1 MIKKTVIN
9 SIPYLILV
17 LIASVMVFT
26 VDGFMNIQMMKAID
40 AVTQMD
46 RGLFQSQLSNLV
58 LLALTLIPTSLAL
71 AFAKGLYK
79 KKAMVSGKKFFIEG
93 IFKKDINQFQSE
105 NTASYVSALTNDMA
119 NIEVNLIDGIY
130 EVVVNFVNFTIGI
143 LVIAYVSPIALV
155 AGVLLGIIGMG
166 VSILMGI
173 PLQKHQ
179 LKRSEFFKG
188 YTAYIKEF
196 LGAFHIIKANDLSE
210 KVKVDFYNKSKDI
223 QDRGY
228 IIDRIISYVSASQ
241 NFLMMFIMYGLLAFS
256 VYLTIK
262 GELTLGGVILVAN
275 SMDKILNPLMQIS
288 EWVPKIMSTKGI
300 LKNVDSLLVC
310 DEVESKF
317 QSFDTFA
324 SQLVLNQVGF
334 KYGETEVLNQ
344 TDLVF
349 EFGKKYLVIG
359 PSGGGKSTLL
369 KLIRKYFQ
377 PIDGELLMDQ
387 RNIATIGYEDYY
399 RQLANIEQQIFVFE
413 DTLKNNLCLYKNF
426 TDVEIMEA
434 VEKAGLNDFVDKH
447 PDKLE
452 RMILDNG
459 KNISGGEKSRIAI
472 ARGLLQKARL
482 LILDE
487 ALSTLDSH
495 TAKAVEKTLLELR
508 DVTVI
513 NVSHVIFEENKN
525 DYDEIYMVKN
535 KKVYA
540 LS

>member
-1 MIKKTVIN
+1 MIKKTIVN
-9 SIPYLILV
+9 SVPYLFMV
-17 LIASVMVFT
+17 LFTSAMVFA
-26 VDGFMNIQMMKAID
+26 VDGFMNIQMMMAID

-46 RGLFQSQLSNLV
+46 RSLFQSQLIKLV
-58 LLALTLIPTSLAL
+58 LLALTLIPTSLLL
-71 AFAKGLYK
+71 AYSKGLYK
-79 KKAMVSGKKFFIEG
+79 KNAMVSGKKYFIEG
-93 IFKKDINQFQSE
+93 IFKKNINQFQSE
-105 NTASYVSALTNDMA
+105 NTASYISALTNDMA
-119 NIEVNLIDGIY
+119 NIEMNLIDGIY
-130 EVVVNFVNFTIGI
+130 EVVVNLVNFIIGI
-143 LVIAYVSPIALV
+143 LVIAYVSPLALI
-155 AGVLLGIIGMG
+155 AGVLLGLTGMG
-166 VSILMGI
+166 VSVLMGI

-179 LKRSEFFKG
+179 LKRSEYFKS

-196 LGAFHIIKANDLSE
+196 LGAFHIIKANGLSE

-241 NFLMMFIMYGLLAFS
+241 NFLMMFIMYGLLSFS
-256 VYLTIK
+256 VFLTLR

-275 SMDKILNPLMQIS
+275 SMEKILNPLMQIS

-300 LKNVDSLLVC
+300 IKNVDSLLELSEEGHNFEAF
-310 DEVESKF
+310 DAFES
-317 QSFDTFA
+317 D
-324 SQLVLNQVGF
+324 LVLKQVGF
-334 KYGETEVLNQ
+334 KYGDTEVLSQ

-349 EFGKKYLVIG
+349 EYGKKYLIIG

-369 KLIRKYFQ
+369 KLIRKYF
-377 PIDGELLMDQ
+377 PPLEGDILMDR
-387 RNIATIGYEDYY
+387 RNVVTIGYEDYY

-413 DTLKNNLCLYKNF
+413 DTLRNNLCLYKEF
-426 TDVEIMEA
+426 SESEVMKSIER
-434 VEKAGLNDFVDKH
+434 AGLSDFVNKH
-447 PDKLE
+447 PDGLD

-472 ARGLLQKARL
+472 ARGLLQNARL

-495 TAKAVEKTLLELR
+495 TAKAIEQTLLKLR
-508 DVTVI
+508 GVTVI
-513 NVSHVIFEENKN
+513 NVSHVIFDENKYN
-525 DYDEIYMVKN
+525 YDAIYMVKN